1 MDPDEIFHKLAE
13 RAAVDSAVVA
23 VLRRS
28 SSYQPGR
35 YPPAFP
41 HIEPFLHGMGE
52 WQRQVTYLT
61 AACWA
66 QGARRDRG
74 QAMDLPEAARTL
86 RHHQAMGSKSIEQ
99 RFTALLD
106 ADSDELQ
113 WRLRHLTTQLT
124 AAAITIDWPALLKD
138 LWAWNSKTRHVQIR
152 WARQFWAN
160 PPAKNSAKT
169 AAASPL

>member
-1 MDPDEIFHKLAE
+1 MDPNDFFLKLAK
-13 RAAVDSAVVA
+13 RATEDSSVVA

-28 SSYQPGR
+28 SSYEPGL

-41 HIEPFLHGMGE
+41 HIEPYVHGLGE
-52 WQRQVTYLT
+52 WQRQVTYLA

-66 QGARRDRG
+66 QAARRDYG
-74 QAMDLPEAARTL
+74 QGVALQVAARTL
-86 RHHQAMGSKSIEQ
+86 RNHQAMGSKSIEQ

-124 AAAITIDWPALLKD
+124 AAAIPIEWPTLLKD
-138 LWAWNSKTRHVQIR
+138 LWAWNSRSRHVQIR
-152 WARQFWAN
+152 WARQFWSN
-160 PPAKNSAKT
+160 PSAKNSSKAKT
-169 AAASPL
+169 SSTS

>member
-1 MDPDEIFHKLAE
+1 MDPDDFFHRLVQ
-13 RAAVDSAVVA
+13 RAADDSAVVA

-28 SSYQPGR
+28 ASYEPGR

-41 HIEPFLHGMGE
+41 HVEPYLQGMGE
-52 WQRQVTYLT
+52 WQRQAAYLT

-66 QGARRDRG
+66 QGARRDGG
-74 QAMDLPEAARTL
+74 QAMALPVAARTL
-86 RHHQAMGSKSIEQ
+86 RHHSAMGSKSIEQ

-113 WRLRHLTTQLT
+113 WRLRHLTSQLT
-124 AAAITIDWPALLKD
+124 AAAILIDWPALLKD
-138 LWAWNSKTRHVQIR
+138 LWAWNSRTRHVQIR

-160 PPAKNSAKT
+160 PPAKTSAKT
-169 AAASPL
+169 EAASSL